1 MNREKVNRIIG
12 AYSREDRM
20 LKIAECKKREEV
32 NAKKVRISGDII
44 KLPAFRIPLNLI
56 RFNPFNGRI
65 VVLSKEN
72 GLHEL
77 NNPIENIDVQIQII
91 DFLWGV
97 NKPRNEET
105 QISLMEGQMEP
116 AVITKDGILID
127 GNRRASLILK
137 NLHDGNH
144 ERDYLE
150 AVVLDIEYGK
160 EGRSLLEKLETE
172 IQIGE
177 EKKLD
182 YGAIE
187 KYIKVD
193 QMINDAGVSIE
204 DVAKAF
210 GEKPIQVDRWLK
222 IKTCMDDYLDYIHAP
237 GRYSRLDSMEESFI
251 EFQKLWSNI
260 EMRRGVAPG
269 INIERRQD
277 KENFKKTMFSIMRYS
292 SNETDPGKKIEQK
305 SYVRPILM
313 PDSRNSKS
321 LLGKPELAN
330 EMISKFVNE
339 VFPKIDRFDREVTID
354 SLREQYPN
362 VSTQELYKIR
372 DQKWCAE
379 TEQISS
385 LVKRA
390 VNKAGAEYE
399 SDKPIEYIEDSFKK
413 LSKVLTLD
421 DNGIVNFKDNSTR
434 LKIEESMEEYSD
446 RIKILAKMADFLKRQ
461 LN

>member
-1 MNREKVNRIIG
+1 MDKEKVKKVIG
-12 AYSREDRM
+12 EYSREDRI
-20 LKIAECKKREEV
+20 LKIAECKKKEEV

-44 KLPAFRIPLNLI
+44 KLPAFKIPLNLV

-77 NNPIENIDVQIQII
+77 NNPIENIDVQIQIVN
-91 DFLWGV
+91 FLWGV

-105 QISLMEGQMEP
+105 QNSLMEGQMEP
-116 AVITKDGILID
+116 AVITKDGVLID

-137 NLHDGNH
+137 NLHDGTH
-144 ERDYLE
+144 QRDYLE

-187 KYIKVD
+187 KYIKAD
-193 QMINDAGVSIE
+193 QMVNDAGVSLE

-210 GEKPIQVDRWLK
+210 GEKPVQIDKWLK

-251 EFQKLWSNI
+251 EFQKLWSLV

-269 INIERRQD
+269 VNIEKRQD

-292 SNETDPGKKIEQK
+292 SNESDPRKKIEQK

-313 PDSRNSKS
+313 PDSRNSKN

-330 EMISKFVNE
+330 EMLSKFATE
-339 VFPKIDRFDREVTID
+339 VFPKIERFDREVTID

-379 TEQISS
+379 TSQISD

-390 VNKAGAEYE
+390 VNRAQSENE
-399 SDKPIEYIEDSFKK
+399 ELKPIQYIEDSFKK
-413 LSKVLTLD
+413 LSKVLILD
-421 DNGIVNFKDNSTR
+421 DNGIVNFKDNYTR
-434 LKIEESMEEYSD
+434 LNVEEALEEYSD
-446 RIKILAKMADFLKRQ
+446 RIKILAKMADYLKRQ
-461 LN
+461 IN